1 MRKFLSVIMA
11 LALIAILALPVC
23 AAADGELIVYT
34 PNPSEEIENILKVFA
49 EKYNISLG
57 DTGEPQSMGTGEA
70 FTTIDGEK
78 ENPQADVLF
87 GGVEPNWTH
96 DFPDLFETYVANG
109 NENLPEE
116 YQNPDG
122 MITYYI
128 LGGSCV
134 LIVNDELEKELGVEI
149 KGYEDLLNPALKGY
163 IAAADPG
170 ASSSAQAHL
179 CNILLAMGD
188 GEIPYESDAAWDYVA
203 KLIDQLDGAY
213 AGGSSAVIKGV
224 INGEYAVGL
233 SYEVGVAQYLRDGA
247 QGVHAV
253 YPVEGVS
260 WTPVGSAI
268 IKGAKNME
276 NAKLFMDW
284 LVSEENQ
291 TNMALNTICR
301 GVRPDLFV
309 ANEYMPAFDT
319 LNLKQADMS
328 YTDTNKQTILDRW
341 NDLWNK

>member
-1 MRKFLSVIMA
+1 MRKVLSMIMA
-11 LALIAILALPVC
+11 LALIAALALPVC
-23 AAADGELIVYT
+23 AMADGKLVVYS
-34 PNPSEEIENILKVFA
+34 PNPDEELNNILKPFG
-49 EKYNISLG
+49 EKYNIEIELQ
-57 DTGEPQSMGTGEA
+57 TMGTGDC
-70 FTTIDGEK
+70 FTRLDAEK

-96 DFPDLFETYVANG
+96 DYPELFETYVANG
-109 NENLPEE
+109 NDKLPAE

-122 MITYYI
+122 IITYYI

-149 KGYEDLLNPALKGY
+149 KSYEDLLNPALKGY
-163 IAAADPG
+163 IASADP
-170 ASSSAQAHL
+170 ATSSSAQAHL
-179 CNILLAMGD
+179 CNSLLAMGD
-188 GEIPYESDAAWDYVA
+188 GDLPYESDAAWDYVA

-213 AGGSSAVIKGV
+213 TSGSSAVYKGTAS
-224 INGEYAVGL
+224 GEYAVGL
-233 SYEVGVAQYLRDGA
+233 SYEVGVAGFLRDGA

-253 YPVEGVS
+253 YPAEGVS

-268 IKGAKNME
+268 VKGAANMD

-291 TNMALNTICR
+291 TNMAVNTICR

-319 LNLKQADMS
+319 LNLKQANMD
-328 YTDTNKQTILDRW
+328 YTDTNKQTIIDHW
-341 NDLWNK
+341 NELWNK